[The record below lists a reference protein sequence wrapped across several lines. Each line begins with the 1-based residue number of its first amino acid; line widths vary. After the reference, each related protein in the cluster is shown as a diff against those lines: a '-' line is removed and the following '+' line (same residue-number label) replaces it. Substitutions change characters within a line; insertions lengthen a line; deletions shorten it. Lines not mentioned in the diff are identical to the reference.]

1 MLLFRRVVQLVSVRW
16 ILRQGACLLTHNR
29 VILGL
34 SFRSPSWTRP
44 RLNNGICAS
53 QDMKHRRCSCLAV
66 IRQIPFPFPFSS
78 LDVLNASPSTSKTRS
93 FSPELLRYCAGNC
106 DGRHPRDYWTRPDLV
121 RPRRPSPLVRASSW
135 SPLGVVPLINLM
147 VPMAVPTRSRSS
159 ASQPAP
165 DRPLRGDHADALNR
179 SGSRRRSATP
189 TCLACRTLGPM
200 VSPTPLM
207 PTRPCRAPRSPPT
220 ANAGRVPPAAAAAAP
235 RCSNTSGPGF
245 TPTSRSGF

>member
-16 ILRQGACLLTHNR
+16 ILRQGACLLTHKR

-78 LDVLNASPSTSKTRS
+78 LDVLNVSPSTSKTRS
-93 FSPELLRYCAGNC
+93 FSPELLRCCAGNC
-106 DGRHPRDYWTRPDLV
+106 DGRHPRDYGTRPDLV

-135 SPLGVVPLINLM
+135 SPLRVVVPLINLM
-147 VPMAVPTRSRSS
+147 VPMAVPTRGRSS

-165 DRPLRGDHADALNR
+165 DRPIGGGHAAAPNR
-179 SGSRRRSATP
+179 SGCNPRLLTPNYPTSLTSTP
-189 TCLACRTLGPM
+189 TA
-200 VSPTPLM
+200 
-207 PTRPCRAPRSPPT
+207 
-220 ANAGRVPPAAAAAAP
+220 
-235 RCSNTSGPGF
+235 
-245 TPTSRSGF
+245 